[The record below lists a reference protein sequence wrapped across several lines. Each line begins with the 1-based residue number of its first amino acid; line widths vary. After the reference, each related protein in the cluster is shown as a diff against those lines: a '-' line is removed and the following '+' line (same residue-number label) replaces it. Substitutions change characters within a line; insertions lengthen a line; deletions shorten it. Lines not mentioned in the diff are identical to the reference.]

1 MAKKLDPKVAEKV
14 MLKAGL
20 KPLYTSVADNNGNK
34 TQKFYVRSGN
44 SSQEVALN
52 EITEFIT
59 KRFDK

>member
-1 MAKKLDPKVAEKV
+1 MVEV
-14 MLKAGL
+14 KAGL

-44 SSQEVALN
+44 SSQEVGLN